1 MLEIKEEFKKLIPP
15 LTVEE
20 FKQLEQNCLDEGI
33 REKIITWNG
42 FIIDG
47 HNRYEIATRW
57 NLEYKTESKYFKSE
71 NDVKIWM
78 AQNQLGRRNLADYV
92 MGELYDIIEQ
102 LEKQKGKQ
110 IQLQTLKQGIA
121 DPVLST
127 IDNTEKHNTRKII
140 SEKLGWSTGK
150 KAQFDVVKKKAPEEI
165 KAQLRTGEISI
176 NQAYKEIKKEEKK
189 AEYKEKVLEARIE
202 TKINESIKQGNS
214 LEILETLE
222 DGCIDIVLTDP
233 PYGIDY
239 VSNRSTDENA
249 ITKRGLLNDGKDE
262 AFDLLEKTCE
272 ILQRKT
278 AVNSHLYFFCSWS
291 VFSKFEAIISKYFTI
306 KTPIIWDKGN
316 KGSGDLDNDWG
327 NQTEIIIY
335 CVKGKKLINNRRGNL
350 ISVSRLH
357 TSKMIHPTQK
367 PNELIKEILEVSF
380 NEGDFIVD
388 PFMGSGSTIKVCK
401 ELKAKCLGI
410 ELDEEMFNIANN
422 YINGN

>member
-57 NLEYKTESKYFKSE
+57 NLDYKTESKYFKNE

-127 IDNTEKHNTRKII
+127 IDKTEKHNTQKII

-176 NQAYKEIKKEEKK
+176 NQAYQEIKKEEKK
-189 AEYKEKVLEARIE
+189 ELHIEKKKEYEQRIE
-202 TKINESIKQGNS
+202 TVTNNEFKIDIFNTTNKFRVIYADPAWSYNDKQDTPQLGGASKHYNTMTVNEICN
-214 LEILETLE
+214 LPVNEISEKDSVLFLWVTSPLLE
-222 DGCIDIVLTDP
+222 D
-233 PYGIDY
+233 
-239 VSNRSTDENA
+239 
-249 ITKRGLLNDGKDE
+249 
-262 AFDLLEKTCE
+262 AFAVIKSWGFKYKTSF
-272 ILQRKT
+272 
-278 AVNSHLYFFCSWS
+278 V
-291 VFSKFEAIISKYFTI
+291 
-306 KTPIIWDKGN
+306 WDKVKHNMGHYNSVRHEFLLIATKGSCVPDNKKLYDSVQTIERNDNHSEKPIEFLGIIDDIYNYGN
-316 KGSGDLDNDWG
+316 KLEMFCRNIKKEKWYGWG
-327 NQTEIIIY
+327 NEI
-335 CVKGKKLINNRRGNL
+335 
-350 ISVSRLH
+350 
-357 TSKMIHPTQK
+357 
-367 PNELIKEILEVSF
+367 
-380 NEGDFIVD
+380 
-388 PFMGSGSTIKVCK
+388 
-401 ELKAKCLGI
+401 
-410 ELDEEMFNIANN
+410 
-422 YINGN
+422 